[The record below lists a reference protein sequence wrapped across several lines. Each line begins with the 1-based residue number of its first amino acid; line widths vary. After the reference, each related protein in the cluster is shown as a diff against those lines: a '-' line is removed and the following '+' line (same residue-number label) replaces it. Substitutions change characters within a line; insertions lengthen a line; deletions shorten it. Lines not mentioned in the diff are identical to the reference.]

1 MGSKTATRAVMT
13 ASREGGVVTY
23 RSGVVGDL
31 LGNAARAVAP
41 HTAPWLLGAGLM
53 IPAYGLHELWGGS
66 PWAAAGLTVSGGVV
80 TAATWLV
87 SRWRHVLGRLQSTG
101 TAAAASGYLL
111 AATITGPTSRPVID
125 LWIWAGGT
133 LAAAWNIRNII
144 RPKVDPDGTMYAV
157 NGGPAALFKRLFT
170 DGQDKVQVEAV
181 RNIRVSPTAITGTVQ
196 LGNGNTTDDLQRALA
211 GIEAQHGLPV
221 GSLTA
226 TVNRHNAGAPTV
238 TLSNPLIL
246 DDPIP
251 WPGPSAVGASVAR
264 PLQVATFQDGST
276 FGLGIVG
283 QHLQVMGM
291 TGAAKTSGIAWSIWG
306 EFITRTD
313 GALIVID
320 ITKKDQT
327 IAPARTALHAAITEK
342 SIARE
347 FFSTW
352 LPEWAEE
359 RLEAMGEAGLI
370 AWQEGKGFTYLEV
383 WLEEAA
389 DIFRFIDMEEFINL
403 ARMLR
408 SAGGGFAWSLQRADH
423 TQMPTIVK
431 GQGGGKICG
440 GVESAHDAGWGLTDE
455 QEAAGAAPQQ
465 WRANQPGM
473 AYADAQGVPR
483 DKIAMPMRFYD
494 WGPDNEAR
502 VANFRAHCEQY
513 PASARPV
520 DPITAKLLARIE
532 AATKALTKTTPAAG
546 GPAAAD
552 ETKETAVISEY
563 LKPDPELDAHDA
575 ANPVSPDAELPEAP
589 DIPLGGPAPDLGAT
603 DEERRKNAQLVLDRA
618 LAGFGDGRPFAPRDL
633 GGVLTATGFGRGWL
647 MKQIKARVAS
657 GALEYDPDSDK
668 PYRVRVLEA
677 A

>member
-1 MGSKTATRAVMT
+1 MGSKTATRADLK
-13 ASREGGVVTY
+13 AAREGGVVAY
-23 RSGVVGDL
+23 KGGPIADL
-31 LGNAARAVAP
+31 AGKALNAAAP
-41 HTAPWLLGAGLM
+41 HTVPWLLGAGLTA
-53 IPAYGLHELWGGS
+53 PAYALHEMWGAS
-66 PWAAAGLTVSGGVV
+66 PWAAAGLTISGGVV

-87 SRWRHVLGRLQSTG
+87 SRWRHVLGRVQSTG

-111 AATITGPTSRPVID
+111 AATITGPFEHPVID

-133 LAAAWNIRNII
+133 LCAMWNVRNLI
-144 RPKVDPDGTMYAV
+144 RPKVDPEGTMLAP
-157 NGGPAALFKRLFT
+157 GGPGSLFKALFT
-170 DGQDKVQVEAV
+170 QGQDKVQVEAV
-181 RNIRVSPTAITGTVQ
+181 RNVKVSPTAITGTVE
-196 LGNGNTTDDLQRALA
+196 LGGGNTTDDLQRALA
-211 GIEAQHGLPV
+211 GIEAKHGLPV
-221 GSLTA
+221 GSLVA

-238 TLSNPLIL
+238 TMSNPLIL
-246 DDPIP
+246 ENPIP
-251 WPGPSAVGASVAR
+251 WPGPSKAGASVAK

-306 EFITRTD
+306 EFVTRKD
-313 GALIVID
+313 GALIVTD
-320 ITKKDQT
+320 ITKKEQT
-327 IAPARTALHAAITEK
+327 IAPARAALHGAITDK
-342 SIARE
+342 AIARE
-347 FFSTW
+347 FFAKW

-359 RLEAMGEAGLI
+359 RLEAMGKAGLL
-370 AWQEGKGFTYLEV
+370 AWQEGKGLTYLEV

-423 TQMPTIVK
+423 TQMPTVVK
-431 GQGGGKICG
+431 GQGGGKICA

-465 WRANQPGM
+465 WRANAPGM

-483 DKIAMPMRFYD
+483 DKIATPMRFYD

-513 PASARPV
+513 PAAARPV

-532 AATKALTKTTPAAG
+532 NAAK
-546 GPAAAD
+546 AAAKTAPALPGGGQTD
-552 ETKETAVISEY
+552 ETKEAAVSGEY

-575 ANPVSPDAELPEAP
+575 AAPVDPDAPLEDVA
-589 DIPLGGPAPDLGAT
+589 DIPLGKPEADKLSSEDA
-603 DEERRKNAQLVLDRA
+603 RAVMDRT
-618 LAGFGDGRPFAPRDL
+618 LAGFGDGRPFAPKDL
-633 GGVLTATGFGRGWL
+633 GGVLAATGYGRGWL
-647 MKQIKARVAS
+647 MKQLKARVEA
-657 GALEYDPDSDK
+657 GELAYDPDEDK